1 MEYILDEE
9 KFNFRAVSSHEI
21 RRAVMSLSSNKA
33 PGFDKVTMSVIKD
46 ALPCILPVLTD
57 TVNRSLLP
65 SVFPSAWKISE
76 VIPLLKDGDHE
87 IPNNNRPVSLLP
99 AASKICERVAL
110 NQLMTYM
117 TTKKRLSE
125 HQSGNKKL
133 HSCETLNVTITDTLE
148 AMDVKKVTLVVLLDL
163 SKAFDSIDN
172 VTLLAKLQALGV
184 SGASLD
190 WFKSYLSERLQN
202 VSGSKLRP
210 QACRVSHMESHRV
223 QSWGPPCLLSTS
235 TPFLL
240 YRTCVL

>member
-1 MEYILDEE
+1 
-9 KFNFRAVSSHEI
+9 
-21 RRAVMSLSSNKA
+21 
-33 PGFDKVTMSVIKD
+33 MSVIKD

-57 TVNRSLLP
+57 IVNRSLLS
-65 SVFPSAWKISE
+65 SVFPAAWKISE

-87 IPNNNRPVSLLP
+87 IPNNNRPVSFLP

-133 HSCETLNVTITDTLE
+133 HSCETLNLMITDKARE
-148 AMDVKKVTLVVLLDL
+148 AMDAKKVTLVVLLDL
-163 SKAFDSIDN
+163 SKAFDSIDH

-184 SGASLD
+184 SVHLWIGSRAAFLNGC
-190 WFKSYLSERLQN
+190 N

-223 QSWGPPCLLSTS
+223 QSGGPPCLLSTS
-235 TPFLL
+235 TTFLL
-240 YRTCVL
+240 YRTLVL